1 MVDLYE
7 KAADHFLEL
16 ASPQRLQILFKL
28 SEKSFTITEMAKE
41 LDSTKQ
47 EVHRNFRRLEDIRLI
62 EKDVDGGYSIT
73 TFGKT
78 MCTQVP
84 SLVFLSQNMEY
95 FEDHEFGDVPTKF
108 IMRTGQLAGGEH
120 IKGVVK
126 VLEQWKEI
134 YKNANEYVYEML
146 YEVPLDLIEPLVK
159 RIKEGI
165 QFNYI
170 FSKSAVIPKGRKDL
184 LRKLGFDKLIEKGL
198 VERKMMDRVLTVVV
212 LNEKEA
218 CVLFPNRK
226 GEADISEMFYG
237 NDLMFHEWC
246 LDYFRY
252 CWYGSDVFQESK
264 LEE

>member
-28 SEKSFTITEMAKE
+28 LEKPSTITVLAKE

-47 EVHRNFRRLEDIRLI
+47 EIHRNFRRLENSRLI
-62 EKDVDGGYSIT
+62 EKNVDGNHSLT

-84 SLVFLSQNMEY
+84 SLVFLSNNMEY

-108 IMRTGQLAGGEH
+108 IMRTGQLAGGKH

-126 VLEQWKEI
+126 VLEQWKTI
-134 YKNANEYVYEML
+134 YKNANEYVYEVL

-159 RIKEGI
+159 RIRQGI

-170 FSKSAVIPKGRKDL
+170 FSKSAVIPKGRKEI
-184 LRKLGFDKLIEKGL
+184 LRKLGFDELIGKGL
-198 VERKMMDRVLTVVV
+198 VERKMHDNVLTVVV

-218 CVLFPNRK
+218 CVLFPNNH
-226 GEADISEMFYG
+226 GEADMSEMIYG
-237 NDLMFHEWC
+237 NDHMFHEWC
-246 LDYFRY
+246 VDYFRY
-252 CWYGSDVFQESK
+252 CWYGSDIFQESR
-264 LEE
+264 LTE

>member
-28 SEKSFTITEMAKE
+28 SEKPFAITEMAKE

-47 EVHRNFRRLEDIRLI
+47 EIHRNFRRLEYSKLI
-62 EKDVDGGYSIT
+62 EKDVDGRYSIT

-95 FEDHEFGDVPTKF
+95 FEDHEFGDMPTKF
-108 IMRTGQLAGGEH
+108 IMRTGQLAGGKH

-126 VLEQWKEI
+126 VLEQWKTI
-134 YKNANEYVYEML
+134 YKNANEYVYEVL

-198 VERKMMDRVLTVVV
+198 VERKMKDSVLTVVV

-226 GEADISEMFYG
+226 GEADMSEMFYG
-237 NDLMFHEWC
+237 DDLMFHEWC

>member
-16 ASPQRLQILFKL
+16 ASPNRLQILFTL

-62 EKDVDGGYSIT
+62 EKDVDGKYSIT

-95 FEDHEFGDVPTKF
+95 FEDHEFGDIPTKF
-108 IMRTGQLAGGEH
+108 IMRTGQLAGGKH

-126 VLEQWKEI
+126 VLEQWKTI
-134 YKNANEYVYEML
+134 YKNANEYVYEVL

-159 RIKEGI
+159 K
-165 QFNYI
+165 N
-170 FSKSAVIPKGRKDL
+170 KGRNP
-184 LRKLGFDKLIEKGL
+184 I
-198 VERKMMDRVLTVVV
+198 
-212 LNEKEA
+212 
-218 CVLFPNRK
+218 
-226 GEADISEMFYG
+226 
-237 NDLMFHEWC
+237 
-246 LDYFRY
+246 
-252 CWYGSDVFQESK
+252 
-264 LEE
+264 

>member
-62 EKDVDGGYSIT
+62 EKDVDGKYSIT

-108 IMRTGQLAGGEH
+108 IMRTGQLAGGKH

-126 VLEQWKEI
+126 VLEQWKSI
-134 YKNANEYVYEML
+134 YKNANEYVYEVL

-170 FSKSAVIPKGRKDL
+170 FSKSAVIPKGRKVL
-184 LRKLGFDKLIEKGL
+184 LQKLGFDKLIEKGL
-198 VERKMMDRVLTVVV
+198 VERKMMDSVLTVVV

>member
-1 MVDLYE
+1 MADLYE
-7 KAADHFLEL
+7 KTADHFLEL

-47 EVHRNFRRLEDIRLI
+47 EVHRNFRRLEYSRLI
-62 EKDVDGGYSIT
+62 EKNVDGKYSVT

-84 SLVFLSQNMEY
+84 SLVFLSENMEY
-95 FEDHEFGDVPTKF
+95 FEDHEFGDVPIKF
-108 IMRTGQLAGGEH
+108 IMRTGQLAGGKH

-126 VLEQWKEI
+126 VLEQWKTI
-134 YKNANEYVYEML
+134 YKNANEYVYEAF

-159 RIKEGI
+159 RIKNGI

-198 VERKMMDRVLTVVV
+198 VERKMRDTVLTVVV

-237 NDLMFHEWC
+237 NDPMFHEWC